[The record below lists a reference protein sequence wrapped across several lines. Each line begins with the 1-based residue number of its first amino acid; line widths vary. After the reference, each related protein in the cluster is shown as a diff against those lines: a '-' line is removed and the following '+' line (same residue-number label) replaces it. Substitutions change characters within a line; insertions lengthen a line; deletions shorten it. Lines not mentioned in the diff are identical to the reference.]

1 VSNKVLSAFIWFVTE
16 LLLRTKVANNTLG
29 FLTTECPVEQV
40 HADFDVAVR
49 DRVTVVSTDVN
60 ETLR

>member
-1 VSNKVLSAFIWFVTE
+1 M
-16 LLLRTKVANNTLG
+16 
-29 FLTTECPVEQV
+29 TECPVEQV

-49 DRVTVVSTDVN
+49 DRVTVVPTDAN